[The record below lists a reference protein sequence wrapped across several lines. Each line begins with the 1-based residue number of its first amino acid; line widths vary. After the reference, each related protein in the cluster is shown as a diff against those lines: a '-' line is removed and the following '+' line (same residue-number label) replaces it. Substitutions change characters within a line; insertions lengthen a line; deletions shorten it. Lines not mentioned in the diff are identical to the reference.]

1 MYNWIWC
8 ILILILHLFQPPAV
22 TATIVEP
29 VVEIVVE
36 KVVESIVKIDE
47 DTEMEV
53 KTPEEPD
60 FPEMD
65 DDRLETETPEV
76 KEMVDQE
83 TLPDFIP
90 DDAGYQPQISHNIVP
105 VKWYQNEHDYLKN
118 DGMEMVQE
126 PPRQLLAND
135 DPDDDR
141 EPMIEAPMSPS
152 PSNNY
157 HNILS
162 QVESGNMLI
171 NSYGT
176 HLKIATEDDA
186 SIIIDSGSQQE
197 LQQMNYA
204 SGTGILVQDDREFIN
219 CSDTFL
225 LEDINEGLYFR
236 FRKSVWEIMFIL
248 LLEEV
253 RVPTKNL
260 KLVAFPG
267 VNYNDKYIIE
277 EVKKNISLHF
287 NIIIIITFCSIHHT
301 SSQ

>member
-1 MYNWIWC
+1 
-8 ILILILHLFQPPAV
+8 
-22 TATIVEP
+22 
-29 VVEIVVE
+29 
-36 KVVESIVKIDE
+36 
-47 DTEMEV
+47 MEV

-90 DDAGYQPQISHNIVP
+90 DDAGYQPQISHIVP

-141 EPMIEAPMSPS
+141 EPMIETPMSS
-152 PSNNY
+152 PSNY
-157 HNILS
+157 HNIVS
-162 QVESGNMLI
+162 QVESANLLM

-176 HLKIATEDDA
+176 HLKVATKDDP

-197 LQQMNYA
+197 LQQMNYD
-204 SGTGILVQDDREFIN
+204 SGTGILVQDDREYIN
-219 CSDTFL
+219 CSDAFL
-225 LEDINEGLYFR
+225 LEDINEGL
-236 FRKSVWEIMFIL
+236 
-248 LLEEV
+248 
-253 RVPTKNL
+253 
-260 KLVAFPG
+260 
-267 VNYNDKYIIE
+267 
-277 EVKKNISLHF
+277 
-287 NIIIIITFCSIHHT
+287 
-301 SSQ
+301 

>member
-1 MYNWIWC
+1 
-8 ILILILHLFQPPAV
+8 
-22 TATIVEP
+22 
-29 VVEIVVE
+29 
-36 KVVESIVKIDE
+36 
-47 DTEMEV
+47 MEV

-90 DDAGYQPQISHNIVP
+90 DDAGYQPQISHIVP

-135 DPDDDR
+135 DPDDER
-141 EPMIEAPMSPS
+141 EQMIEEPMSPS
-152 PSNNY
+152 PSNY

-176 HLKIATEDDA
+176 HLKVATEDDS

-197 LQQMNYA
+197 LQHVNYG
-204 SGTGILVQDDREFIN
+204 SGSGLILQDDREYIN
-219 CSDTFL
+219 CTDAFL
-225 LEDINEGLYFR
+225 LEDINEGLFDCN
-236 FRKSVWEIMFIL
+236 WML
-248 LLEEV
+248 L
-253 RVPTKNL
+253 TD
-260 KLVAFPG
+260 
-267 VNYNDKYIIE
+267 Y
-277 EVKKNISLHF
+277 
-287 NIIIIITFCSIHHT
+287 
-301 SSQ
+301 

>member
-1 MYNWIWC
+1 
-8 ILILILHLFQPPAV
+8 
-22 TATIVEP
+22 
-29 VVEIVVE
+29 
-36 KVVESIVKIDE
+36 
-47 DTEMEV
+47 MEV

-83 TLPDFIP
+83 TLRDFIP
-90 DDAGYQPQISHNIVP
+90 DDAGYQPQISHIVP

-141 EPMIEAPMSPS
+141 EPMIETPTSSPS
-152 PSNNY
+152 NY

-162 QVESGNMLI
+162 QVESENLLL

-176 HLKIATEDDA
+176 NLKVAAEDDP

-204 SGTGILVQDDREFIN
+204 SGTRILVQDDREYIN
-219 CSDTFL
+219 CSDAFL
-225 LEDINEGLYFR
+225 LEDINEGLYLIF
-236 FRKSVWEIMFIL
+236 KS
-248 LLEEV
+248 
-253 RVPTKNL
+253 L
-260 KLVAFPG
+260 K
-267 VNYNDKYIIE
+267 
-277 EVKKNISLHF
+277 
-287 NIIIIITFCSIHHT
+287 
-301 SSQ
+301 